1 MKPPGPVD
9 VKQQRHLLAE
19 AKKTAKAKAKGKAK
33 ATAKVKDAAKPKLD
47 RYVMKAQKRN
57 GMEVPTPYDR
67 ENKKQILQL
76 TANAAPNP
84 GETVQ
89 AWVKRLNDGEDVN
102 KIIQE
107 SLQLKKTSLT

>member
-1 MKPPGPVD
+1 M
-9 VKQQRHLLAE
+9 KQQRHLLAE
-19 AKKTAKAKAKGKAK
+19 AKRAARAKAKGKAKAK

-57 GMEVPTPYDR
+57 GVEVPMLYDR

-107 SLQLKKTSLT
+107 SLQLKKTSST

>member
-1 MKPPGPVD
+1 MD

-19 AKKTAKAKAKGKAK
+19 AKRAARAKATGKAKAKAK
-33 ATAKVKDAAKPKLD
+33 DAGKPKMD

-57 GMEVPTPYDR
+57 GVEVPMLYDR

-84 GETVQ
+84 GERVQ

-107 SLQLKKTSLT
+107 SLRLKKTSLT